1 MKILVTPRSLTRTDH
16 PALDLLREQGWEL
29 VFSASGQMPDEANLL
44 QLVGGCDGWLA
55 GVEPITAAI
64 LAGAD
69 RLRVISRNGSGVD
82 NIELAEA
89 ERRGIK
95 VVRAAG
101 ANAQGVTELT
111 LGLTLASLRQI
122 HVADRTLKSGAWDRT
137 IGDEIAGCFVLV
149 IGFGHVGRRVARLF
163 EAFGAEVAVVEPL
176 PIRTDNFRKVDLDE
190 HLTSA
195 RIVTLHCPPQA
206 GDRPLLTRARID
218 LCSSQTLI
226 INAARRSLVD
236 EIAVIEALEQDRL
249 GGFACDVFE
258 SADPVSRRL
267 IRHSRVIATPHLGA
281 FTRQSVDRAAFEAV
295 RNLIRELNTH

>member
-16 PALDLLREQGWEL
+16 AALNLLREQGWEL

-44 QLVGGCDGWLA
+44 RLVRGCDGWLA
-55 GVEPITAAI
+55 GVEPITAAV

-82 NIELAEA
+82 NVELAEA
-89 ERRGIK
+89 DRRGIK
-95 VVRAAG
+95 VVQAAG
-101 ANAQGVTELT
+101 ANAQGVAELT

-137 IGDEIAGCFVLV
+137 IRNEIAGCFVLV
-149 IGFGHVGRRVARLF
+149 IGFGHVGRLVARLF

-195 RIVTLHCPPQA
+195 RIVTLHCPPQG
-206 GDRPLLTRARID
+206 GDRPLLTRARVD
-218 LCSSQTLI
+218 LCSSKTLI
-226 INAARRSLVD
+226 INTARRSLVD
-236 EIAVIEALEQDRL
+236 EIAVIEALERDRL

-258 SADPVSRRL
+258 SADPASRRL

-281 FTRQSVDRAAFEAV
+281 FTRQSVDRAAFEAA
-295 RNLIRELNTH
+295 RNLIRELNAH